1 MFFSAKQFMSW
12 ANSSRINYTSVRYNY
27 GQEDNVRH
35 FGSGTALVSYSQEP
49 LTLKECQHLLREVK
63 AAIADRDVNRY
74 SMLGK
79 WYRPWMVVPELINW
93 RAPAGDFGVGVEV
106 EMGFRDRDAARTVA
120 NHIKN
125 WKYVAIDYEGGRDP
139 IEATFAPIR
148 YSKLSSKSQ
157 VIRYLKYLNTVRNLV
172 VNHSNNTAVGTHVN
186 VSVGDHVTLT
196 LFGSRLREVNNQLSN
211 ICSRRDQYGDFT
223 GTSESAGKYFGRYP
237 YGWGNLGGSK
247 FIEWKL
253 FNSQLDPKRLIQ
265 YIDIA
270 VALTKLVVTTS
281 IPVTQDSV
289 LAALEEGYNK
299 RSRKRKNVAVATTPA
314 VSLSDDELLAALAA

>member
-12 ANSSRINYTSVRYNY
+12 ANSSRSNYTSVRYNY
-27 GQEDNVRH
+27 GHEENIRYV
-35 FGSGTALVSYSQEP
+35 GSREALVTYSQEP
-49 LTLKECQHLLREVK
+49 LTLKECQHILRKVK
-63 AAIADRDVNRY
+63 DAIADRDVNRY
-74 SMLGK
+74 QMLGK
-79 WYRPWMVVPELINW
+79 WYRPWAVVPELINW

-106 EMGFRDRDAARTVA
+106 EMGFRDRAAARIVA
-120 NHIKN
+120 NHIKH
-125 WKYVAIDYEGGRDP
+125 WKYVAIDYEGGHDP

-172 VNHSNNTAVGTHVN
+172 VNHSNNNSVGTHVN
-186 VSVGDHVTLT
+186 VSVGDHVTLNN
-196 LFGSRLREVNNQLSN
+196 FGPRLREVNTQLSN
-211 ICSRRDQYGDFT
+211 ICSRRDQYGDMT
-223 GTSESAGKYFGRYP
+223 GTSESARKYFGRYP
-237 YGWGNLGGSK
+237 YGWGSLGSSR

-253 FNSQLDPKRLIQ
+253 FNSQLDPKRLVQ

-281 IPVTQDSV
+281 IPVTQVAV

-299 RSRKRKNVAVATTPA
+299 RSRKRKTE
-314 VSLSDDELLAALAA
+314 VSLVAEPSIIAMAQAA